1 MREHIPRN
9 AIRSPRLL
17 LRFWRDEDLDP
28 FVKMSNDAKVMEF
41 FPSLH
46 SREDCQAMQGRIR
59 THFETHGYG
68 YWAVEIPGVTSFA
81 GFIGLAVPRF
91 EANFTPCV
99 EVGWRLMAEYWGH
112 GYATEGAEAALKF
125 GFETI
130 GLNEIVS
137 MTATINTRSQRVM
150 QKLGMTC
157 NRDEDFDHPLVPAG
171 HALQRHV
178 LYRLKKDN
186 RLSPRR

>member
-1 MREHIPRN
+1 MLPQPVE
-9 AIRSPRLL
+9 IRSRRLL
-17 LRFWRDEDLDP
+17 LRSWRDEDLEP
-28 FVKMSNDAKVMEF
+28 LVEMSNDVRVMEF
-41 FPSLH
+41 FPSFL
-46 SREDCQAMQGRIR
+46 SREDCQAMRGRIR
-59 THFETHGYG
+59 THFEMHGFG
-68 YWAVEIPGVTSFA
+68 YWAVEIPGVTAFA

-91 EANFTPCV
+91 DAHFTPCV
-99 EVGWRLMAEYWGH
+99 EVGWRLMAEYWGQ

-130 GLNEIVS
+130 GLNEIIS
-137 MTATINTRSQRVM
+137 MTAIVNTRSQRVM

-178 LYRLKKDN
+178 LYRLARDAFQ
-186 RLSPRR
+186 RPR